1 MGGRRDSMYTLEEV
15 GKIKFT
21 AVICGSKDTEGG
33 ETWLSVEVVRKSK
46 VTNQYVCGKEKEK
59 SE

>member
-1 MGGRRDSMYTLEEV
+1 MYTLEEV